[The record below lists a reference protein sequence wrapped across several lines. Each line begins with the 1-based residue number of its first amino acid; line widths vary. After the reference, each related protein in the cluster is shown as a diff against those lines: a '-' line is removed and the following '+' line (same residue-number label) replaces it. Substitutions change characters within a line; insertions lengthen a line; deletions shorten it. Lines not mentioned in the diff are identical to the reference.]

1 MEQSQQGEANQAAA
15 PDKTKPDPK
24 VVAPKLVFLT
34 EAYAPRN
41 QNGRQGTAEK
51 PETPESKSN

>member
-1 MEQSQQGEANQAAA
+1 MGKTQQGEANQAAA

-34 EAYAPRN
+34 EAYVPRS
-41 QNGRQGTAEK
+41 QDGHQGTAKK
-51 PETPESKSN
+51 PEAAESKSN

>member
-1 MEQSQQGEANQAAA
+1 MEKSQQGEATQAAA

-34 EAYAPRN
+34 EAYIPRN
-41 QNGRQGTAEK
+41 QDGHQSTAEK
-51 PETPESKSN
+51 PETPESKNN

>member
-1 MEQSQQGEANQAAA
+1 MEKSQQGEATQAAA

-34 EAYAPRN
+34 EAYVPRG
-41 QNGRQGTAEK
+41 QDGHQGTAEK
-51 PETPESKSN
+51 TEAAESKSN